1 MSGTAGIINHNSRYN
16 EEEIIK
22 AMCGAM
28 YHRGP
33 GGQTFFSA
41 PGTVLGERTQGE
53 RNAFALPLVLDGTIY
68 NLDNLR
74 RELEKTGESASNL
87 SDRELLFALY
97 KKEGESFISRLE
109 GMFALALWDEE
120 KKTLLLARDR
130 MGKKPLY
137 YFFNGENL
145 VFASTI
151 SALKCHPA
159 FPARLDPEALA
170 DYFSLLYVPQPF
182 TVYRDVYALPA
193 ATVLKFH
200 VATGERK
207 VYSYWKLDFTNKVKG
222 SREEL
227 AEELRRLVTEAVKKR
242 LDTKAETGVFLS
254 GGIDSNIVSA
264 LAAKLMAPRS
274 CRAYTVG
281 FAQNRYDERALARLG
296 AAAINRQSNGNLLH
310 REREVVLP
318 DFSLLEELIA
328 RCGQPY
334 ADTSLLPT
342 AMLSSF
348 AREEISVA
356 LSGDGADEL
365 FGGYERYI
373 AMALGA
379 KLEKIPLG
387 LRKLAL
393 KGCSLF
399 PDRGERRF
407 SGRLK
412 RFLRISCVPQEER
425 YFAIIDRCPETLRQ
439 SLFTPEF
446 RKALHE
452 TTCRRFNRAAGSFTA
467 RGGEVF
473 SETDI
478 RTYLAGDTL
487 PKADMGA
494 MSCALEVRSPFLDR
508 EVAEFAAALPWE
520 MKLNGKERKSILKYA
535 FRDLLIPEIY
545 HAPKK
550 GFGVPVADLLRGKWH
565 NAAEELLFEGPLR
578 QGEFLQNETLCR
590 LWHEHTS
597 GKADHSYIL
606 MNVLIFGL
614 FCRQQ

>member
-1 MSGTAGIINHNSRYN
+1 MSGTAGIINHTSRYN
-16 EEEIIK
+16 EEEMIK
-22 AMCGAM
+22 ALCGAM
-28 YHRGP
+28 HHRGP
-33 GGQTFFSA
+33 GGQAFFSA
-41 PGTVLGERTQGE
+41 PGVVLGERTQGGE
-53 RNAFALPLVLDGTIY
+53 KLLAAPLVLDGTIY
-68 NLDNLR
+68 NLDSLR
-74 RELEKTGESASNL
+74 HELEIKGEIAGSL
-87 SDRELLFALY
+87 SDREFLFALY

-109 GMFALALWDEE
+109 GMFSLALWDEE

-137 YFFNGENL
+137 YFFNGETL

-193 ATVLKFH
+193 ASLLKFD
-200 VATGERK
+200 VAAGERK
-207 VYSYWKLDFTNKVKG
+207 IYSYWKLDFTDKVKG

-296 AAAINRQSNGNLLH
+296 AEAISRQSGNLLH

-328 RCGQPY
+328 QCGQPY
-334 ADTSLLPT
+334 ADTSILPT

-379 KLEKIPLG
+379 KLEKIPLA

-393 KGCSLF
+393 KGCALF

-425 YFAIIDRCPETLRQ
+425 YFAIIDRCPEKLRRN
-439 SLFTPEF
+439 LFTPEF

-452 TTCRRFNRAAGSFTA
+452 TAACRFNRIAGSCTA
-467 RGGEVF
+467 RGGEIF

-478 RTYLAGDTL
+478 RTYLTGDTL

-520 MKLNGKERKSILKYA
+520 MKLNGRERKSILKYA

-550 GFGVPVADLLRGKWH
+550 GFGVPVADLLRGKWRC
-565 NAAEELLFEGPLR
+565 AAEELLFEGALQ
-578 QGEFLQNETLCR
+578 QGEFLQKETLRR
-590 LWHEHTS
+590 LWSEHTS
-597 GKADHSYIL
+597 NKVDHSYIL
-606 MNVLIFGL
+606 MNILIFGI

>member
-1 MSGTAGIINHNSRYN
+1 MSGTAGIINHTSRYN
-16 EEEIIK
+16 EEEMIK
-22 AMCGAM
+22 AICGAM
-28 YHRGP
+28 HHREP
-33 GGQTFFSA
+33 GGQAFFTA
-41 PGTVLGERTQGE
+41 PGTVLGERTRGAE
-53 RNAFALPLVLDGTIY
+53 KVLTVPLVLDGTIY
-68 NLDNLR
+68 NLPSLR
-74 RELEKTGESASNL
+74 REVEKKEGITTPL
-87 SDRELLFALY
+87 SDREVLFALY
-97 KKEGESFISRLE
+97 KKEGESFISRLD
-109 GMFALALWDEE
+109 GMFSLALWDEE
-120 KKTLLLARDR
+120 KKTLLLARDP

-137 YFFNGENL
+137 YFFNGEAL
-145 VFASTI
+145 IFASTLA
-151 SALKCHPA
+151 ALKYHPG
-159 FPARLDPEALA
+159 FPGTLDMEALA

-193 ATVLKFH
+193 AHVLK
-200 VATGERK
+200 VDTAKGERK
-207 VYSYWKLDFTNKVKG
+207 LYPYWQLDFSKKLTG
-222 SREEL
+222 SRDEL
-227 AEELRRLVTEAVKKR
+227 AEELRRLVTESVKKR
-242 LDTKAETGVFLS
+242 LDTAAETGVFLS
-254 GGIDSNIVSA
+254 GGIDSNIVSL
-264 LAAKLMAPRS
+264 LAAKLMAPRC

-281 FAQNRYDERALARLG
+281 FAESRYDERALARLG
-296 AAAINRQSNGNLLH
+296 AEAINRQSSGNLLH

-328 RCGQPY
+328 QCGQPY
-334 ADTSLLPT
+334 ADTSILPT

-373 AMALGA
+373 AMALGE
-379 KLEKIPLG
+379 KLEKIPLA
-387 LRKLAL
+387 LWKLAL
-393 KGCSLF
+393 KGCALF
-399 PDRGERRF
+399 PDRGERHF

-425 YFAIIDRCPETLRQ
+425 YFAIIDRCPESLQ
-439 SLFTPEF
+439 DSLFTPEF
-446 RKALHE
+446 RRALRE
-452 TTCRRFNRAAGSFTA
+452 TTVRRFNRAAGPFTA

-487 PKADMGA
+487 PKADMGS

-550 GFGVPVADLLRGKWH
+550 GFGVPVAALLRGKWH
-565 NAAEELLFEGPLR
+565 GAAEELLFEGALQ
-578 QGEFLQNETLCR
+578 QGEFLQKETLRR
-590 LWHEHTS
+590 LWREHNS

-606 MNVLIFGL
+606 MNALIFGV